1 MYVTCCLLDA
11 CELWMHTDVTFCFN
25 IDFQI
30 EDELQFKLL
39 EGLQD
44 RDKRDEWNDLQEE
57 VSANYLDD

>member
-1 MYVTCCLLDA
+1 
-11 CELWMHTDVTFCFN
+11 MHTDVTFCFN

-57 VSANYLDD
+57 VSANYLDDKEMY

>member
-1 MYVTCCLLDA
+1 MYVTCCLLDV
-11 CELWMHTDVTFCFN
+11 CELWIHTDVTFCLN